1 MTFDEYQD
9 AAMQTAN
16 PDLDVYY
23 ALAKLTVEAAEALQ
37 LHCKEEYHH
46 KMYERPTMVEEL
58 GDVLWNL
65 ALAAQLLGMSLDTIA
80 AANISK
86 LRRRHGE
93 SYNAAHYQPPMLD
106 DTAAT
111 QEGAR

>member
-1 MTFDEYQD
+1 VTFDEYQ
-9 AAMQTAN
+9 AAALRTAS
-16 PDLDVYY
+16 PRLDLWY
-23 ALAKLTVEAAEALQ
+23 ALAKLAVEASEALQ
-37 LHCKEEYHH
+37 LHCKEEYHG
-46 KMYERPTMVEEL
+46 KVYSRELMAEEL
-58 GDVLWNL
+58 GDALWHL
-65 ALAAQLLGMSLDTIA
+65 ALAAQELGMSLDTIA